1 MHLAPLTGFQ
11 PLSLQ
16 RGEDYCLP
24 RRNCPSPRWGE
35 GQGEGPT
42 RAEPAAPFD
51 YAAAPC
57 QTLATMDTLPPDR
70 SRRAFSYR
78 GYRFFWL
85 ATMLTTFAVQIV
97 AVSVGW
103 QIYDLTGQ
111 AFLLGLVGLSLFLPA
126 LLLVLVTGLVADRV
140 SRRLIMVCCLGVE
153 LACSVFMLV
162 FTAQP
167 GHPVWPIFVVLVILG
182 SGRAFLGPAASSL
195 APNLVP
201 PEALANAVTLNATA
215 WQFAGILGP
224 VAGGLL
230 YGISPSFAFGTAGA
244 FALVGLFCVLFIPRP
259 AAHEPHSAANLE
271 TLLAGVRYIWHQKV
285 VLGAISLDLFA
296 VLLGGAYALMP
307 IYAKDILHAG
317 PTDLG
322 LLRGAPGVGAIA
334 MAILLSRV
342 PVRDYAGRILFCCV
356 AGFGL
361 FVSIFGLATTIW
373 AAVPA
378 LVLVGAC
385 DMVSVSI
392 RETIMQLWTPDEVR
406 GRVNAVNSVF
416 IGASNELGEF
426 RAGMVAT
433 WLGAVVAVVAGG
445 IGTML
450 VAVIWSQLFPGL
462 RTQRSLDKPM
472 VEGVEAAE

>member
-1 MHLAPLTGFQ
+1 M
-11 PLSLQ
+11 SI
-16 RGEDYCLP
+16 D
-24 RRNCPSPRWGE
+24 PS
-35 GQGEGPT
+35 
-42 RAEPAAPFD
+42 
-51 YAAAPC
+51 AAAP
-57 QTLATMDTLPPDR
+57 
-70 SRRAFSYR
+70 SRRAFSYP
-78 GYRFFWL
+78 GYRYFWL
-85 ATMLTTFAVQIV
+85 ATMLTSFAVQIV

-103 QIYDLTGQ
+103 QIYDITGQ
-111 AFLLGLVGLSLFLPA
+111 AILLGFIGLSLFMPA

-140 SRRLIMVCCLGVE
+140 NRRLIMACCLAVE
-153 LACSVFMLV
+153 LACGVFMLV

-182 SGRAFLGPAASSL
+182 SGRAFMGPAASSL

-201 PEALANAVTLNATA
+201 PPALASAVTLNATA

-230 YGISPSFAFGTAGA
+230 YGIGPSVAFGSAA
-244 FALVGLFCVLFIPRP
+244 ALALVGMVCVALIPRP
-259 AAHEPHSAANLE
+259 AVRESHQATSVEG
-271 TLLAGVRYIWHQKV
+271 LLAGVRYIRDNKV

-317 PTDLG
+317 PFDLG
-322 LLRGAPGVGAIA
+322 LLRSAPGLGAIVVA
-334 MAILLSRV
+334 VLLARH
-342 PVRDYAGRILFCCV
+342 PVRDHAGRLLFACV

-361 FVSIFGLATTIW
+361 FVCVFGLSTAIW
-373 AAVPA
+373 VAVPA
-378 LVLVGAC
+378 LMLVGAC

-426 RAGMVAT
+426 RAGLVAA
-433 WLGAVVAVVAGG
+433 WLGAVVAVVGG
-445 IGTML
+445 GVGTMA
-450 VAVIWSQLFPGL
+450 VAFVWSRLFPGL
-462 RTQRSLDKPM
+462 RRQKSLDRPM
-472 VEGVEAAE
+472 VQGLAPAGEAVRA